1 MTSFTD
7 EEEIEMI
14 ILGLVVDPVSNS
26 PIVVLKVPDQE
37 ICLPIWI
44 GVNEASSIAST
55 LKEVVSPRP
64 MTHDLLQNTIEILG
78 AKVGRISIVEL
89 VENTFFA
96 KIELRLGEEIR
107 ELDAR
112 PSDALALAVRLE
124 VPIYVSVSVLD
135 RAQATLVPVDA
146 SGNPS
151 GTIGE
156 FIAGDSE
163 EEHMSKEEE
172 FVTAISKGEENITKG
187 RVVPFAELDKEQ
199 LSDMLADMDP
209 DDFKYKM

>member
-1 MTSFTD
+1 MTTFSD
-7 EEEIEMI
+7 EQEVEMI
-14 ILGLVVDPVSNS
+14 ILGLVVDPVSNA

-55 LKEVVSPRP
+55 LKEIVSPRP

-78 AKVGRISIVEL
+78 AKVGKISIVGLE
-89 VENTFFA
+89 ENTFFA

-124 VPIYVSVSVLD
+124 VPIFVSVDVLD
-135 RAQATLVPVDA
+135 RAQATLIPVDA
-146 SGNPS
+146 AGNPT

-156 FIAGDSE
+156 FIAGEGEDGP
-163 EEHMSKEEE
+163 MSREEE
-172 FVTAISKGEENITKG
+172 FVSSITNDPDDIKKG
-187 RVVPFAELDKEQ
+187 RIITFAELDKDQ
-199 LSDMLADMDP
+199 LSEMLADMDP